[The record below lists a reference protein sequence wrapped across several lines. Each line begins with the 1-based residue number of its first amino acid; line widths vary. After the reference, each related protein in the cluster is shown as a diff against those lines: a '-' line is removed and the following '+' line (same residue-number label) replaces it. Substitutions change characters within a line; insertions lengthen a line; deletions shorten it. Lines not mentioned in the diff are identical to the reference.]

1 MRRFIKYFLI
11 VSACLVVLVVGAGA
25 ALYFWTASELPTIKQ
40 ITDYNPPLTTTI
52 YSRKDK
58 VLGYLSTENRF
69 LRSLDQMAEHVPR
82 AFLAAEDSGFYE
94 HGAIDFMGILRAA
107 IKNLR
112 AGEIVQGGSTITQQ
126 VVKSLLLSPKRSY
139 KRKLK
144 EAILAYRLEKY
155 LSKEEILTI
164 YLNQIYLGE
173 GAYGVEAA
181 ARVYFGKHADE
192 LTVAESALLA
202 GLPKAPSLYNP
213 YENPDLARQRRAYVL
228 RQMRDLGWISRMR
241 YIEAVGEPL
250 DLRSMKDPTWRVAPD
265 YVEQVRR
272 WLVDK
277 YGRERVYEDGLR
289 VYTAADMKHQ
299 QAAEEAVRHGLEAS
313 TKRRGWRGPLQNYNA
328 TAGKEFLREQNGS
341 KKIETLREGEWI
353 KVLVEEVR
361 PGGARTRFA
370 NETAWI
376 DVESMGWCRKINPEK
391 APEDVPQVKNATK
404 VLDPGDVVWASL
416 KSETPEGKERW
427 LLKLQQRP
435 EVQGALYSMD
445 PESGKVRALIGG
457 YDFDASEF
465 NRATQAKR
473 QPGSAFKPIVYS
485 AAFDN
490 GMTPATR
497 VLDAPIV
504 YQDNATNS
512 TWKPQNYERMNF
524 GPTMLRTA
532 LVKSRN
538 LVTIR
543 VAREIGITT
552 VIERAKTLGLE
563 GDFPEDLS
571 VSLGSGSVTLR
582 NMCKAYSSFARSDG
596 SVVEPRLVLKVT
608 DAWGETL
615 YESNKTVQNALS
627 PQTSYIMADL
637 MQQVVQHGTAWR
649 VKHSMDRPLA
659 GKTGTTDEQKD
670 AWYMGYSP
678 YLLTGIFVGFD
689 EPRPMGKYETGSR
702 AASPIWVDYRKQV
715 ESEYPV
721 QDFSKPR
728 GIVMARV
735 DAETGLLAGP
745 DTEESFMIPFKA
757 GTQPH
762 RVSPSSGDESGTGTD
777 GGGGSSQQQGDRLKQ
792 IF

>member
-1 MRRFIKYFLI
+1 MRRFFKYFLI
-11 VSACLVVLVVGAGA
+11 LSACLVILVVGAGA
-25 ALYFWTASELPTIKQ
+25 GLFYWAASELPTIKQ

-52 YSRKDK
+52 YSRKNK
-58 VLGYLSTENRF
+58 TLGYLSKENRF
-69 LRSLDQMAEHVPR
+69 LRSKDQMPRHVRR

-112 AGEIVQGGSTITQQ
+112 AGRIVQGGSTITQQ
-126 VVKSLLLSPKRSY
+126 VVKSLLLTPQRSY

-155 LSKEEILTI
+155 LSKDEILTI

-181 ARVYFGKHADE
+181 ARVYFGKHAKE

-213 YENPDLARQRRAYVL
+213 YQNPDQARQRRAYVL
-228 RQMRDLGWISRMR
+228 RQMRDMDWISRKHYR
-241 YIEAVGEPL
+241 TAVGEPL
-250 DLRSMKDPTWRVAPD
+250 DLRTMQDPTWRVAPD

-272 WLVDK
+272 WLIDK
-277 YGRERVYEDGLR
+277 FGRERVYEDGLR
-289 VYTAADMKHQ
+289 VYTAADMEHQ
-299 QAAEEAVRHGLEAS
+299 QAAEEAVHNGLEAS
-313 TKRRGWRGPLQNYNA
+313 TKRRGWRGPLENSNA
-328 TAGKEFLREQNGS
+328 TAAKEFLGEQNAS
-341 KKIETLREGEWI
+341 EKIETLREGEWI
-353 KVLVEEVR
+353 KVLVDEVESR
-361 PGGARTRFA
+361 GARVRFA

-376 DVESMGWCRKINPEK
+376 DVESMGWCREINPAK
-391 APEDVPQVKNATK
+391 APENVPAVEDATK
-404 VLDPGDVVWASL
+404 VLDSGDVVWASL
-416 KSETPEGKERW
+416 ESENPEGKERW
-427 LLKLQQRP
+427 LLRLQQRP
-435 EVQGALYSMD
+435 KVQGALFSMA
-445 PESGKVRALIGG
+445 PETGKVRALIGG

-465 NRATQAKR
+465 NRATQAER

-490 GMTPATR
+490 GMTPATQ

-543 VAREIGITT
+543 VAREIGIRT

-582 NMCKAYSSFARSDG
+582 GMCKAYSAFARSDG
-596 SVVEPRLVLKVT
+596 SAVEPRLVLKVT
-608 DAWGETL
+608 DAWGETIF
-615 YESNKTVQNALS
+615 ESNKTVKNALS

-649 VKHSMDRPLA
+649 VKHSMNRPLA

-702 AASPIWVDYRKQV
+702 AASPIWVDYRKDV
-715 ESEYPV
+715 ESDYSA
-721 QDFSKPR
+721 QDFTKPR

-757 GTQPH
+757 GTQPKK
-762 RVSPSSGDESGTGTD
+762 VSPSATEDSGSGSDD
-777 GGGGSSQQQGDRLKQ
+777 GGGTSQQQGDRLKQ

>member
-1 MRRFIKYFLI
+1 MRRFLKYFL
-11 VSACLVVLVVGAGA
+11 VLSLCLAVLAVGGA
-25 ALYFWTASELPTIKQ
+25 AGIYYWAASGLPTMKK

-58 VLGYLSTENRF
+58 VLGYLSKENRF
-69 LRSLDQMAEHVPR
+69 LRSQKQMTEDVRR
-82 AFLAAEDSGFYE
+82 AFLAAEDSGFFE

-126 VVKSLLLSPKRSY
+126 VVKSLLLTPKRSY

-144 EAILAYRLEKY
+144 EAILAYRLEKH
-155 LSKEEILTI
+155 LTKEEILTI

-181 ARVYFGKHADE
+181 SRVYFGKHADE
-192 LTVAESALLA
+192 LTLSESALLA

-213 YENPDLARQRRAYVL
+213 YENPDRALQRRTYVL
-228 RQMRDLGWISRMR
+228 RQMRDLGWIDRER
-241 YIEAVGEPL
+241 YLEAVEEPL
-250 DLRSMKDPTWRVAPD
+250 DLRTMQDPTWRIAPD

-272 WLVDK
+272 WLIDEF
-277 YGRERVYEDGLR
+277 GRKRVYQEGLR

-299 QAAEEAVRHGLEAS
+299 QAAEEAVRAGLEAS
-313 TKRRGWRGPLQNYNA
+313 TKRRGWRGAVASYNA
-328 TAGKEFLREQNGS
+328 TRTQEFLGAQNAS
-341 KKIETLREGEWI
+341 EKIQTLREGEWI
-353 KVLVEEVR
+353 KVLVDKVR
-361 PGGARTRFA
+361 PGGARARFA
-370 NETAWI
+370 NETGWI
-376 DVESMGWCRKINPEK
+376 DVGSMAWCRKINPEK
-391 APEDVPQVKNATK
+391 AHEEVPDIKDATK
-404 VLDPGDVVWASL
+404 VLDKGDVVWASL
-416 KSETPEGKERW
+416 EGDNRDEKGRW
-427 LLKLQQRP
+427 QLGLEQRP
-435 EVQGALYSMD
+435 RVQGALFSMD
-445 PESGKVRALIGG
+445 PENGKVRALIGG
-457 YDFDASEF
+457 YDFDESEF
-465 NRATQAKR
+465 NRATQAMR

-485 AAFDN
+485 AAFDQ
-490 GMTPATR
+490 GMTPATK

-543 VAREIGITT
+543 VAREIGIDS
-552 VIERAKTLGLE
+552 VIDRAKTLGLK
-563 GDFPEDLS
+563 GDFPRDLS
-571 VSLGSGSVTLR
+571 VSLGSGSVSLR
-582 NMCKAYSSFARSDG
+582 GMCKAYSAFARSDG

-637 MQQVVQHGTAWR
+637 MQQVVQYGTAWR
-649 VKHSMDRPLA
+649 VKRAFSRPFA

-678 YLLTGIFVGFD
+678 YLLTGVFVGFD
-689 EPRPMGKYETGSR
+689 DPKPMGKYETGSR
-702 AASPIWVDYRKQV
+702 AASPIWIDYRERV
-715 ESEYPV
+715 ESEYTT
-721 QDFSKPR
+721 QDFSKPP
-728 GIVMARV
+728 GIVMARI

-757 GTQPH
+757 GTQPQK
-762 RVSPSSGDESGTGTD
+762 VSPSSGEGSGS
-777 GGGGSSQQQGDRLKQ
+777 GGGDGGSSQQQGDRLKQ

>member
-1 MRRFIKYFLI
+1 MRRFFKYFLI
-11 VSACLVVLVVGAGA
+11 LAACLVILVVGAGA
-25 ALYFWTASELPTIKQ
+25 GLFYWAASELPTIKQ

-52 YSRKDK
+52 YSSENKT
-58 VLGYLSTENRF
+58 LGYLSKENRF
-69 LRSLDQMAEHVPR
+69 LRSKDQMPRHVRR

-112 AGEIVQGGSTITQQ
+112 AGQIVQGGSTITQQ
-126 VVKSLLLSPKRSY
+126 VVKSLLLTPQRSY

-155 LSKEEILTI
+155 LSKDEILTI
-164 YLNQIYLGE
+164 YLNEIYLGE

-192 LTVAESALLA
+192 LTVSESALLA

-213 YENPDLARQRRAYVL
+213 YENSDQARQRRAYVL
-228 RQMRDLGWISRMR
+228 RQMRDLGWISRKHYR
-241 YIEAVGEPL
+241 TAVGEPL

-272 WLVDK
+272 WLIDRF
-277 YGRERVYEDGLR
+277 GRERVYEDGLR

-299 QAAEEAVRHGLEAS
+299 QAAEEAVRSGLEAS
-313 TKRRGWRGPLQNYNA
+313 TKRRGWRGPLKSSNA
-328 TAGKEFLREQNGS
+328 TAAREFLGEQNAS
-341 KKIETLREGEWI
+341 EKIKTLRQGEWI
-353 KVLVEEVR
+353 KVLVDEVES
-361 PGGARTRFA
+361 GGARVRFA

-376 DVESMGWCRKINPEK
+376 DVESMGWCREINPEK
-391 APEDVPQVKNATK
+391 AHENVPDVEDATK
-404 VLDPGDVVWASL
+404 VLDSGDVVWASL
-416 KSETPEGKERW
+416 ESENPEREEGW
-427 LLKLQQRP
+427 LLRLQQRP
-435 EVQGALYSMD
+435 KVQGALFSMD

-465 NRATQAKR
+465 NRATQAER

-490 GMTPATR
+490 GMTPATQ

-504 YQDNATNS
+504 YQDKATNS

-543 VAREIGITT
+543 VAREIGIKT
-552 VIERAKTLGLE
+552 VIERAKTLGLK

-582 NMCKAYSSFARSDG
+582 NMCKAYSAFARSDG

-608 DAWGETL
+608 DAWGETI

-649 VKHSMDRPLA
+649 VKHSMNRPLA
-659 GKTGTTDEQKD
+659 GKTGTTDNQKD

-689 EPRPMGKYETGSR
+689 DPKPMGKYETGSR
-702 AASPIWVDYRKQV
+702 AASPIWVDYRKDV
-715 ESEYPV
+715 ESDYPA
-721 QDFSKPR
+721 QDFTKPR

-757 GTQPH
+757 GTQPQ
-762 RVSPSSGDESGTGTD
+762 RVSPSATDDSGSGSDD
-777 GGGGSSQQQGDRLKQ
+777 GGGTSQQQGDRLKQ

>member
-1 MRRFIKYFLI
+1 MRRFFKYFLI
-11 VSACLVVLVVGAGA
+11 LSACLVVLAVGAGA
-25 ALYFWTASELPTIKQ
+25 GLFYWASSELPTIKQ

-52 YSRKDK
+52 YSSKNK
-58 VLGYLSTENRF
+58 TLGYLSEENRF
-69 LRSLDQMAEHVPR
+69 LRSKDQVPRRVRR

-112 AGEIVQGGSTITQQ
+112 AGQIVQGGSTITQQ
-126 VVKSLLLSPKRSY
+126 VVKSLLLTPQRSY

-155 LSKEEILTI
+155 LSKDEILTI
-164 YLNQIYLGE
+164 YLNDIYLGE

-181 ARVYFGKHADE
+181 ARVYFGKHAEE
-192 LTVAESALLA
+192 LTVAESALIA

-213 YENPDLARQRRAYVL
+213 YENPDQALQRRAYVL
-228 RQMRDLGWISRMR
+228 SQMRDLEWISRKR
-241 YIEAVGEPL
+241 YREAVNEPL
-250 DLRSMKDPTWRVAPD
+250 DLQSMQDPTWRVAPD

-272 WLVDK
+272 WLIDK
-277 YGRERVYEDGLR
+277 FGRERVYQDGLR

-299 QAAEEAVRHGLEAS
+299 QAAEEAVRNGLEAS
-313 TKRRGWRGPLQNYNA
+313 TKRRGWRGPLENYNA
-328 TAGKEFLREQNGS
+328 TAAKEFLGEQNAS
-341 KKIETLREGEWI
+341 EKVETLRKGEWI
-353 KVLVEEVR
+353 KVLVDEVE
-361 PGGARTRFA
+361 PKGARARFA
-370 NETAWI
+370 NATAWI
-376 DVESMGWCRKINPEK
+376 DVESMGWCREINPEK
-391 APEDVPQVKNATK
+391 AHEEVPDITDATQ
-404 VLDPGDVVWASL
+404 VLDKGDVVWASL
-416 KSETPEGKERW
+416 KSEIPEEKERW

-435 EVQGALYSMD
+435 KVQGALFSMD
-445 PESGKVRALIGG
+445 PENGKVRALIGG

-465 NRATQAKR
+465 NRATQAER

-485 AAFDN
+485 AAFDR
-490 GMTPATR
+490 GMTPATQ

-504 YQDNATNS
+504 YQDKATNS

-524 GPTMLRTA
+524 GPTTLRTA

-543 VAREIGITT
+543 VARDIGIKT

-582 NMCKAYSSFARSDG
+582 NMCKAYSAFARSDG
-596 SVVEPRLVLKVT
+596 SAVEPRLVLKVT
-608 DAWGETL
+608 DAWGETI

-637 MQQVVQHGTAWR
+637 MQQVVQQGTAWR
-649 VKHSMDRPLA
+649 VKHSMNRALA
-659 GKTGTTDEQKD
+659 GKTGTTDNQKD

-678 YLLTGIFVGFD
+678 YLLTGVFVGFD

-702 AASPIWVDYRKQV
+702 AASPIWVDYRKDV
-715 ESEYPV
+715 ESDYPA

-745 DTEESFMIPFKA
+745 DTEESYMMPFKA
-757 GTQPH
+757 GTQPQ
-762 RVSPSSGDESGTGTD
+762 RVSPSATEDSGSGSDD
-777 GGGGSSQQQGDRLKQ
+777 GGGSQEQGDRLKE